1 MMKARFSLVFL
12 ASIVVAVA
20 AAAQQGEPQEYPSIK
35 NFLRVNEQI
44 CTGGQPSVDDLA
56 KLRAE
61 GIKAI
66 INLRQPSEYNSEEEA
81 TSAKELGLRYFSIP
95 VNAAEPK
102 DEQVD
107 EFLKVTADPQNRP
120 AFIHCRSANRVG
132 AFWMIRR
139 VLVDGWKIEDS
150 ENEAK
155 KIGLH
160 NPNLIEFARGYI
172 ERHAKKPAESE
183 TR

>member
-1 MMKARFSLVFL
+1 MMNARCSLIFL
-12 ASIVVAVA
+12 AAILTAVA
-20 AAAQQGEPQEYPSIK
+20 AAAQQGQPKEYLSIQ

-44 CTGGQPSVDDLA
+44 CTGGQPSMNDLA
-56 KLRAE
+56 KLKAE
-61 GIKAI
+61 GVKAI
-66 INLRQPSEYNSEEEA
+66 INLRQPSEYNFGEEA
-81 TSAKELGLRYFSIP
+81 ARAKELGLHSFHIP
-95 VNAAEPK
+95 VNPAEPK

-120 AFIHCRSANRVG
+120 AFIHCRTANRVG

-150 ENEAK
+150 EVEGK

-160 NPNLIEFARGYI
+160 SPNLIEFARGYI
-172 ERHAKKPAESE
+172 ERHAKKPN
-183 TR
+183 